1 MTHTMLTHKR
11 WPMPNPNDTSLSI
24 HGTGGGHPLILKT
37 IVLLFALGWTTVC
50 PAASGPGIGIKVGAQ
65 TMTDPVDLDKTT
77 RARLELEIA
86 SPLLW
91 DEHVDFALGFGGS
104 YLGTHTEEFT
114 DTTPD
119 GTYIDDL
126 YTDHLSIFDIR
137 LAARLY
143 PLGASSRIRP
153 YVGAGVGYFWFH
165 DWYDNDYSDTFEH
178 PPLSGQYIT
187 VYDHADGGETLAHAP
202 FPFVLAGITL
212 PIGWNGEIMF
222 EFQYD
227 IEKKDAD
234 FDFSGPIYMFGAR
247 FRF

>member
-1 MTHTMLTHKR
+1 MKHTMPAYER
-11 WPMPNPNDTSLSI
+11 RPRPNPNDTCPALC
-24 HGTGGGHPLILKT
+24 GAGPRRPLLLPT
-37 IVLLFALGWTTVC
+37 LVLLLMLGGTAVC
-50 PAASGPGIGIKVGAQ
+50 SAASGPGIGIKVGAQ
-65 TMTDPVDLDKTT
+65 TLTDPVDLDKTT

-104 YLGTHTEEFT
+104 YLGAHTEEYI

-143 PLGASSRIRP
+143 PLGDSSRLRP
-153 YVGAGVGYFWFH
+153 YLGAGVGYFWFH
-165 DWYDNDYSDTFEH
+165 DWYENDYSDTFEH
-178 PPLSGQYIT
+178 PPLSGQYVT
-187 VYDHADGGETLAHAP
+187 VYDHADGDATLADGF
-202 FPFVLAGITL
+202 FPFVLAGITF
-212 PIGWNGEIMF
+212 PIGSHGEIMF

-227 IEKKDAD
+227 IDKKDAG
-234 FDFSGPIYMFGAR
+234 FDLGGPIYLFGAR